1 MDNVIIN
8 INIIDIINIINTI
21 MHAFWVS
28 TDVVGQLVQ
37 MMRPIAHEKLSFRYQ
52 ILLLNL
58 ALCQDILAH
67 PRSMEH
73 IRNYLFRFHLAYI
86 NNSYN

>member
-28 TDVVGQLVQ
+28 TDIVGQLMQ
-37 MMRPIAHEKLSFRYQ
+37 MMRPIAHEKLSFRY
-52 ILLLNL
+52 
-58 ALCQDILAH
+58 
-67 PRSMEH
+67 
-73 IRNYLFRFHLAYI
+73 
-86 NNSYN
+86 